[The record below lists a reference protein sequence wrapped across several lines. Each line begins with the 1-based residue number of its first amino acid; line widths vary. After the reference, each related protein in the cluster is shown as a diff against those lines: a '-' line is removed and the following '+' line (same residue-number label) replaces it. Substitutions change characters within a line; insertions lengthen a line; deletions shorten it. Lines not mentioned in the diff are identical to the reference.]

1 MTDISPLPENQTLLA
16 EPPNAVCVGKRLQ
29 QARETRGLSI
39 TEIAVSLKLG
49 EKQVNA
55 LEADNWQALPGTTF
69 IRGFV
74 RNYARLLN
82 LEAAPLMRM
91 LDEKLETPKPS
102 LDLPESTHVNMPEPA
117 GKAQVRDYLL
127 PALGLVMV
135 LLAVLIYILLPDDIS
150 ALRGRISSLLE
161 LTPAHSES
169 PEGKTATETVL
180 PPGKTLN
187 DVLAPQ
193 EPPSV
198 AELAPP
204 SSANDKLES
213 TVAVEP
219 PVTPRPEAL
228 SPAPPSPPSAAPLR
242 FSFTQDCWVEVRD
255 RKGNILYSQNAGAGQ
270 EQEIAGQAPFSIAIG
285 NIRGVKLMYR
295 DRLVDLAPHA
305 RGEVARL
312 TLE

>member
-1 MTDISPLPENQTLLA
+1 MTDISPLPENQAQLA
-16 EPPNAVCVGKRLQ
+16 EPPDVLCVGKRLQ
-29 QARETRGLSI
+29 EARETRGLSI
-39 TEIAVSLKLG
+39 AEIAVSLKLG
-49 EKQVNA
+49 EKQVKA

-91 LDEKLETPKPS
+91 LDEKLDASKPS
-102 LDLPESTHVNMPEPA
+102 LDLPESTHVKMPEPA
-117 GKAQVRDYLL
+117 GQTQARDYLL
-127 PALGLVMV
+127 PAVGLVLVM
-135 LLAVLIYILLPDDIS
+135 LAALIYILLPDDIS

-161 LTPAHSES
+161 LTPAHIE
-169 PEGKTATETVL
+169 TTEAKPAVEAVL

-187 DVLAPQ
+187 EVLAPQ
-193 EPPSV
+193 DPPSA
-198 AELAPP
+198 AELPPP
-204 SSANDKLES
+204 SSANDRMEPS
-213 TVAVEP
+213 VAAETL
-219 PVTPRPEAL
+219 TPRPEAL
-228 SPAPPSPPSAAPLR
+228 SPAPTQPSSAAPLR

-295 DRLVDLAPHA
+295 DQIVDLAPHA